1 MVAWITLTLLVLV
14 WAAWLFG
21 GVFKGSNRKL
31 LYISMLLV
39 SGVLGLFIYF
49 KMGAHAELEQ
59 LSKKHESFAEL
70 SLVELAEKAQ
80 QKEITILEFLTELRL
95 RSELDPENKDK
106 WLQLGQI
113 FLRFGELDEADQ
125 AFVRAI
131 GLEPTDASRLQVA
144 QYFLESDNQAAYQKA
159 DRHINLVLMEHPK
172 HEGALLMQGVNQ
184 FKQQNYQ
191 AAIDYWQRLLQMRDP
206 GSQSA
211 LLMQEQ
217 IARAEHQLKLQQTNN
232 IQVFVDNFSEL
243 PLEQFSKAFVIVRSY
258 AGGPPVAV
266 RSVALSELE
275 HGILLTPNDVMLPDV
290 DLWQAE
296 DVVVELRL
304 SIEGLA
310 QPGSGDIY
318 GRTQV
323 LTNLTP
329 GEQFHIELN
338 QTVN

>member
-1 MVAWITLTLLVLV
+1 MIAWILLTLIVLV
-14 WAAWLFG
+14 WAAWLFS

-31 LYISMLLV
+31 LYVGMLLAC
-39 SGVLGLFIYF
+39 SFLGLFIYF
-49 KMGAHAELEQ
+49 NMGAHSELEQ

-80 QKEITILEFLTELRL
+80 QQEITALEFLTELRL
-95 RSELDPENKDK
+95 RSELDPENKEK

-131 GLEPTDASRLQVA
+131 DLEPTDASRLQVA
-144 QYFLESDNQAAYQKA
+144 QYFLESDDPAAYQRA
-159 DRHINLVLMEHPK
+159 DRHIGLVLMEQPN

-191 AAIDYWQRLLQMRDP
+191 GAIDYWQRLLEMRDP
-206 GSQSA
+206 ESQSA
-211 LLMQEQ
+211 QLMREQ

-232 IQVFVDNFSEL
+232 IRVFVDNLSEL
-243 PLEQFSKAFVIVRSY
+243 PLEKFSKAFVLVRSY

-266 RSVALSELE
+266 RSVALSELND
-275 HGILLTPNDVMLPDV
+275 GVLLTPGDVMLPDV
-290 DLWQAE
+290 ELWQAE
-296 DVVVELRL
+296 DVIVEVRL
-304 SIEGLA
+304 SVEGIA
-310 QPGSGDIY
+310 QPGSGDRF
-318 GRTQV
+318 GRTE
-323 LTNLTP
+323 LLNKLTP
-329 GEQFHIELN
+329 GEQFHIEIN